1 MKNMLVKS
9 ENTVKTFFRAY
20 LTDGDT
26 AAMASCLADEVE
38 WFGCGEATIT
48 LGKDAVMSLL
58 FNKIGSDRFC
68 LSFHR
73 LGGHALSESLV
84 SLLMLS
90 EVTVPGRKNSSLEI
104 LSSLVCCCDERGC
117 KILSSYSTMHSMP
130 HPYADNYS
138 SLREAFEDSEK
149 QIRARSFDLLGKSIP
164 GGIMGGY
171 LEKDFPLYYVNKQI
185 LDYLG
190 YTYEEF
196 VSAIDGKIINCMHP
210 DDRDRVVR
218 AVDEAFS
225 KHKEYEIRYRMQ
237 KKDGSFIWVNE
248 IGKRSFAEDG
258 RPVCLS
264 VVRDISTEM
273 QASDKIIKEARE
285 KEKQANRYNHLF
297 QSVLCGIV
305 QYRMFPDGKVIFKD
319 ANQEA
324 IRIFGYSEREFW
336 EKDDW
341 YLPDLVAEEDQEYLL
356 GLAKDMG
363 GVGSKKD
370 YEYRLRQKDGSPC
383 WIIGSA
389 EIILDMDGDVIIQS
403 VFLDIDNSKKA
414 EIRNQMLSEQVEAG
428 NILLQLA
435 LEHTNSYEF
444 YYYPQER
451 LCKIPRRTAEHYLC
465 DEEYADMPE
474 SFALAFISE
483 KTRKPYYEMY
493 DKIHRGEK
501 TATAEFEAKFNGA
514 WCRVTLS
521 VISYTEQGQPSF
533 VVGIVED
540 ITNEKAMALQLED
553 ARSRD
558 SLTGLLAKDAGLSK
572 VRKYLAW
579 KDPSQVCVLMLLD
592 LDNFEEINAS
602 EGSVFA
608 DAVLQ
613 DVAGILRSETG
624 MDDIV
629 ARLGG
634 DEFMLFVK
642 GIGKAQ
648 ATVLGPRIAKRVQA
662 LYAGKEQKIA
672 VSISIGM
679 CSTEVVNEYSGLYR
693 CAESALLYVKENC
706 RGTAACYLDT
716 SYELGSALT
725 QIYTDEH
732 LFNDIDSPSSV
743 RSENIVDF
751 ALDLLGRSKKLDDAL
766 FLLLARIG
774 NRLGLDRV
782 SILEFDPEYL
792 CFRYSHQW
800 AKDRKDLQMGQAFY
814 LTREECDALPRLY
827 NDEGLCEQ
835 NINPSSLMS
844 TCLHSVIW
852 DQGAYAG
859 SMAFESKNADFLWN
873 QEHRSL
879 LVEMTKLISSFILKA
894 RSDAVS
900 RAKTDFLSRMSHE
913 IRTPMNAISG
923 MTTIAK
929 STLGNEG
936 KLLDC
941 LNKIES
947 ANGYLTSLINDIL
960 DMSRIESGKLELN
973 IESTDLGELL
983 CHLHDLMASQAEEK
997 KISLVFINRYCSDRF
1012 LLLDE
1017 LRINQILINIIGNA
1031 IKFTKQGSVTVTVEP
1046 VREEEDKVFLHFS
1059 VCDTGIGIRPEALGR
1074 IFNLFEQSDKEIAA
1088 QYGGTGLGLAISSR
1102 LVQLMGGTLEVESK
1116 FGKGTVFYFT
1126 LPLPFGKTPVKKK
1139 EAAGASPA
1147 SADFKGKRILVAE
1160 DNELNSEIAV
1170 SILQM
1175 HGFTVES
1182 ASDGREAVQRFASH
1196 DAGYYDAI
1204 LMDIRMPHMDG
1215 LEATKKIR
1223 TMEREDS
1230 RTIPIIAMTANA
1242 FDEDSKKSL
1251 DSGMNGHLTKPLVVE
1266 DLFASLQRCFEEEK
1280 QINKR

>member
-1 MKNMLVKS
+1 MKNMLVEA
-9 ENTVKTFFRAY
+9 ENMVKIFFRAY
-20 LTDGDT
+20 LTDGD
-26 AAMASCLADEVE
+26 AATMASCLADEVE
-38 WFGCGEATIT
+38 WFGCGEAKIT
-48 LGKDAVMSLL
+48 LGKDAVISHLC
-58 FNKIGSDRFC
+58 NKINSNRFQ
-68 LSFHR
+68 LSFR
-73 LGGHALSESLV
+73 RMGGQALSGALV

-90 EVTVPGRKNSSLEI
+90 EVKAPERKNSSIEI
-104 LSSLVCCCDERGC
+104 LSSLVCRCDEKGC
-117 KILSSYSTMHSMP
+117 KIITSYSTMHSLAY
-130 HPYADNYS
+130 PYADSYS
-138 SLREAFEDSEK
+138 SLREVFEDAEK

-196 VSAIDGKIINCMHP
+196 VSAIDGKVINCMHP
-210 DDRDRVVR
+210 DDRDRVDR
-218 AVDEAFS
+218 TVDEAFS
-225 KHKEYEIRYRMQ
+225 QNREYEVRYRMQ
-237 KKDGSFIWVNE
+237 KKDGSFIWVND
-248 IGKRSFAEDG
+248 IGKKSFAEDG

-264 VVRDISTEM
+264 VVRDISAEM
-273 QASDKIIKEARE
+273 QASDKIIKEAQE

-305 QYRMFPDGKVIFKD
+305 QYRSLPDGKVIFKD

-341 YLPDLVAEEDQEYLL
+341 FLPDLVAEEDQEYLL
-356 GLAKDMG
+356 GLAKSMG
-363 GVGSKKD
+363 GVGSKRD
-370 YEYRLRQKDGSPC
+370 YEYRLRQKDGNPC

-389 EIILDMDGDVIIQS
+389 EIILDMDGDILIQS

-414 EIRNQMLSEQVEAG
+414 EIHNQMLSEQVEAG
-428 NILLQLA
+428 NILLRLA
-435 LEHTNSYEF
+435 LKHTNSYEF
-444 YYYPQER
+444 YYYPQEH

-465 DEEYADMPE
+465 DEEYTDMPE

-501 TATAEFEAKFNGA
+501 TATAEFESKFNGA

-521 VISYTEQGQPSF
+521 VISYNEQGHPSF

-540 ITNEKAMALQLED
+540 ITNEKVMALQLED

-572 VRKYLAW
+572 VRKYLAR

-613 DVAGILRSETG
+613 DVAGILRSEMG

-634 DEFMLFVK
+634 DEFLLFIK

-662 LYAGKEQKIA
+662 LYSGKEQKVT

-693 CAESALLYVKENC
+693 CTESALLYVKENC

-716 SYELGSALT
+716 SNELGSALT
-725 QIYTDEH
+725 QIYTNEH
-732 LFNDIDSPSSV
+732 LFNDIDNPSTV
-743 RSENIVDF
+743 RSENMVDF

-814 LTREECDALPRLY
+814 LTREECNALPRLY

-835 NINPSSLMS
+835 NINPGSLMS

-859 SMAFESKNADFLWN
+859 SLTFESKSADFLWN

-929 STLGNEG
+929 SALGNQE

-973 IESTDLGELL
+973 IENADLSELL
-983 CHLHDLMASQAEEK
+983 CNLHDLMASQAEEK
-997 KISLVFINRYCSDRF
+997 KISLVFINHYCSNCF

-1031 IKFTKQGSVTVTVEP
+1031 IKFTNQGSVTVAVEP
-1046 VREEEDKVFLHFS
+1046 VSENKGMVFLRFS
-1059 VCDTGIGIRPEALGR
+1059 VRDTGIGIRQEALGR
-1074 IFNLFEQSDKEIAA
+1074 IFNLFEQSDKETAA

-1102 LVQLMGGTLEVESK
+1102 LVQMMGGTLEVESE
-1116 FGKGTVFYFT
+1116 FGKGTMFYFT
-1126 LPLPFGKTPVKKK
+1126 LPLPFGETPVKEK
-1139 EAAGASPA
+1139 ESAVASPV
-1147 SADFKGKRILVAE
+1147 SDNFKGKRILVAE

-1175 HGFTVES
+1175 HSFTVET
-1182 ASDGREAVQRFASH
+1182 ASDGLEAVRRFTSH
-1196 DAGYYDAI
+1196 SAGYYDAI
-1204 LMDIRMPHMDG
+1204 LMDIRMPRMDG
-1215 LEATKKIR
+1215 LEATKRIR
-1223 TMEREDS
+1223 TAGRKDS

-1251 DSGMNGHLTKPLVVE
+1251 DSGMNGHLTKPLVVQ
-1266 DLFASLQRCFEEEK
+1266 DLFTLLQRCFEEEK
-1280 QINKR
+1280 